1 MKLSRIS
8 FVPGTPSSNHVIQAQ
23 HLMRAQYV
31 IDMLFT
37 KLDEAKGLLFTIKF
51 YQNDCD
57 THVGGRTVVFHYPV
71 LFSEAF

>member
-1 MKLSRIS
+1 
-8 FVPGTPSSNHVIQAQ
+8 
-23 HLMRAQYV
+23 MRAQYV